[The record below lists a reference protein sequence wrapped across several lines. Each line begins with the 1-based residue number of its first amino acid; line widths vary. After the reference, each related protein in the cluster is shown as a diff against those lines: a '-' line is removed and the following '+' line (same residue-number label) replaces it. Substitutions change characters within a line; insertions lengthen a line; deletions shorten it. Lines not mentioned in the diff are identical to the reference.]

1 MRIHSMR
8 WILSWKNKNW
18 WIRGIRGNVYGSRF
32 ARGRMPRYRA
42 SSKYLRSP
50 CRRRLYDAGHS
61 RTVKASRFS
70 LFFSVILS
78 LCYPLGWRFYSVL
91 SFFSPRWLF
100 LVSGRGSGK
109 IGGNDF
115 LSTQVFGHLISLGG
129 GKRRRMVGP
138 GETPG
143 DVKSLRIFS
152 CLHHGADL

>member
-1 MRIHSMR
+1 M
-8 WILSWKNKNW
+8 
-18 WIRGIRGNVYGSRF
+18 YGSRF

-91 SFFSPRWLF
+91 FFFSARWLVVF
-100 LVSGRGSGK
+100 FFAHRAVEGSGK
-109 IGGNDF
+109 IEGNDF
-115 LSTQVFGHLISLGG
+115 LSTQVFGHLISLAAVEKEDEWSALAGLQE
-129 GKRRRMVGP
+129 MLSHCV
-138 GETPG
+138 
-143 DVKSLRIFS
+143 FS
-152 CLHHGADL
+152 RVFTGVDL